1 VIIFLNVKKYWAAGV
16 TQVVEYLPSKR
27 ESLSSNPSTTKE
39 RKKERK
45 KEMCAR
51 YFLSSLVNNFQ
62 TFQVVQCILGK
73 TVPHSQTGKLAK
85 ASQPTLPKALPLQLQ
100 ATV

>member
-1 VIIFLNVKKYWAAGV
+1 
-16 TQVVEYLPSKR
+16 
-27 ESLSSNPSTTKE
+27 
-39 RKKERK
+39 
-45 KEMCAR
+45 MCAR